1 MKTLVGNKIK
11 KLRELNNLT
20 QEGMAQ
26 KLNISPAAYSK
37 LERDETEMTLSRL
50 DEIAKIFQTDTQ
62 TIMNFDEK
70 QIFNFNN
77 SHKNTVGN
85 QEAHVH
91 YDDKAIEIL
100 EKDIAHLRTENSRL
114 IDIIANKRG

>member
-11 KLRELNNLT
+11 KMRELNNFT

-50 DEIAKIFQTDTQ
+50 DEIAKIFKVDTQ
-62 TIMNFDEK
+62 TILNFDEK
-70 QIFNFNN
+70 QIFNITN
-77 SHKNTVGN
+77 SHQNAIGN
-85 QEAHVH
+85 REAHVYH
-91 YDDKAIEIL
+91 NDKLVEHL
-100 EKDIAHLRTENSRL
+100 EKEVVHLRNENTRL
-114 IDIIANKRG
+114 IEMITHKRE